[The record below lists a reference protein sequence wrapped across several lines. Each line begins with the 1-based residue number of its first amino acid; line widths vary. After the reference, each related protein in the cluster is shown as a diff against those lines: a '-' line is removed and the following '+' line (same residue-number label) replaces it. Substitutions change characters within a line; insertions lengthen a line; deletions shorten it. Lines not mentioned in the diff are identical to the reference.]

1 MRERC
6 RTIVLWREA
15 SPREH
20 SLAFLLSIS
29 SCGASVLK
37 SWAASNLSTI
47 SLAIASYK
55 RTDPICFAFQLLR
68 AFVVC
73 LSLKSRHLKASTSLA
88 SKVTERSR
96 RPGLP
101 GGNHRTSA
109 KSSRNGIAC
118 SEGGH
123 SPSSVTV
130 GRDRYIQRLV
140 QITHGPEKLKPTP
153 LKQTHDQGVPV
164 LGCHVHW
171 TK

>member
-47 SLAIASYK
+47 SLAIASCK

-68 AFVVC
+68 AFAVC
-73 LSLKSRHLKASTSLA
+73 LSLKSRHLKASTSLGDQGNGA
-88 SKVTERSR
+88 C
-96 RPGLP
+96 PGLP

-109 KSSRNGIAC
+109 KSSRNRIAC

-130 GRDRYIQRLV
+130 GCDRYIQRLV
-140 QITHGPEKLKPTP
+140 QITHGPEKLKTIP